1 MKKPRN
7 LVLVAAVGLCVS
19 GTAAAQTLEPTPT
32 VMGSLGET
40 SALRLGV
47 TLAPMPAGKL
57 KGKVNT
63 PLGVIEGDTDLA
75 FAFALAPVLDY
86 SINQF
91 LFVGL
96 APQYVFNVKA
106 KDGGD
111 SAGSELDLR
120 LRVGG
125 NAKVA
130 DTLMLYG
137 YLAPG
142 YGIVMPGGDYN
153 GDNPKGF
160 VLGFAGGAMLD
171 FTPSLFGNAEV
182 GYQVGYQ
189 KVSAGGLD
197 SDFKTNYFHVGI
209 GLGYR
214 L

>member
-7 LVLVAAVGLCVS
+7 LVWTVAALGLCVS
-19 GTAAAQTLEPTPT
+19 GTVSAQELQPTPT

-40 SALRLGV
+40 SALRLGIS
-47 TLAPMPAGKL
+47 LAPMPGGKL
-57 KGKVNT
+57 KT
-63 PLGVIEGDTDLA
+63 SSPLGSQDVDLA

-96 APQYVFNVKA
+96 APQYIFNVKG
-106 KDGGD
+106 KDD
-111 SAGSELDLR
+111 TASAGSELDLR
-120 LRVGG
+120 VRVGG

-142 YGIVMPGGDYN
+142 YSILMRPEESRGGA
-153 GDNPKGF
+153 DNAKGF
-160 VLGFAGGAMLD
+160 VLGFAAGAMLS
-171 FTPSLFGNAEV
+171 FTPVLFGTAEL

-189 KVSAGGLD
+189 KSTLAGND
-197 SDFKTNYFHVGI
+197 IDAKTNFLHIGI

>member
-7 LVLVAAVGLCVS
+7 LIGTVAVLGLCVS
-19 GTAAAQTLEPTPT
+19 GTASAQVLQPTPT

-40 SALRLGV
+40 STMRVGV
-47 TLAPMPAGKL
+47 TLAPMPGGKL
-57 KGKVNT
+57 KSKIGSV
-63 PLGVIEGDTDLA
+63 EGDSDLA
-75 FAFALAPVLDY
+75 FAFGLAPTFDF

-91 LFVGL
+91 LFLGL
-96 APQYVFNVKA
+96 APQYIFNVKD
-106 KDGGD
+106 KDAS

-120 LRVGG
+120 VRVGG

-142 YGIVMPGGDYN
+142 YSILMPPEEAKGGA
-153 GDNPKGF
+153 DNPKGF
-160 VLGFAGGAMLD
+160 VLGFAFGAMLD
-171 FTPSLFGNAEV
+171 FTPTFFGTGEL

-189 KVSAGGLD
+189 KTTLSNVDIDL
-197 SDFKTNYFHVGI
+197 KTNFFHIGVGV
-209 GLGYR
+209 GYR

>member
-1 MKKPRN
+1 MKKSRN
-7 LVLVAAVGLCVS
+7 LVIAAAAVGLCVS
-19 GTAAAQTLEPTPT
+19 ATAGAQTLEPTPT

-40 SALRLGV
+40 SALRLGI
-47 TLAPMPAGKL
+47 TLAPMPTGTL
-57 KGKVNT
+57 KSNF
-63 PLGVIEGDTDLA
+63 LGVESSSSSA
-75 FAFALAPVLDY
+75 FAFAIAPTLDY

-91 LFVGL
+91 VFVGL
-96 APQYVFNVKA
+96 APQYIINVKG
-106 KDGGD
+106 KDAPG

-142 YGIVMPGGDYN
+142 YGIVMPSGD
-153 GDNPKGF
+153 GDSAKGL
-160 VLGFAGGAMLD
+160 VLGFAAGAMLD
-171 FTPSLFGNAEV
+171 FTPSVFGNAEL

-189 KVSAGGLD
+189 KVSDVDA
-197 SDFKTNYFHVGI
+197 KTNFLHIGI
-209 GLGYR
+209 GLGFR

>member
-47 TLAPMPAGKL
+47 TLAPMPAGKV
-57 KGKVNT
+57 KGSAGSD
-63 PLGVIEGDTDLA
+63 LDLA

-96 APQYVFNVKA
+96 APQYVFNVKP
-106 KDGGD
+106 KDVDG

-142 YGIVMPGGDYN
+142 YGIVMPSDDYK

-189 KVSAGGLD
+189 KANFLGVD
-197 SDFKTNYFHVGI
+197 TDFKTNYFHVGL